1 MIEELSVQDL
11 IVSKLMVRPV
21 KSQELEKILKEYIDS
36 SYNHNKVRAYMRAL
50 EEKLAE
56 EGILIESS
64 VKGYFIPTTPE
75 QAAEGLEFIR
85 RKAVSL
91 MKRYN
96 QRLILYRK
104 KFILPN
110 QLRLF
115 EDK

>member
-1 MIEELSVQDL
+1 MKTEISAQDI

-21 KSQELEKILKEYIDS
+21 KSQELEMILKEHVDS
-36 SYNHNKVRAYMRAL
+36 SYNHNRVRAYMRAL

-64 VKGYFIPTTPE
+64 LKGYFIPTTSE
-75 QAAEGLEFIR
+75 QAVEGLEFIR
-85 RKAVSL
+85 RKAIAL

-96 QRLILYRK
+96 QRLVLYRK

-110 QLRLF
+110 QLTLF
-115 EDK
+115 ENK